1 MSANKASTA
10 KRVAVVT
17 GSAAGLGHAI
27 ATRLAND
34 GFKIV
39 LHDIDEENLKQAEKT
54 LRDSG
59 FEVTAVVGDV
69 SNRDDQF
76 NLVKQAVDKFGQID
90 VFVNNAGVESV
101 APFLEIEEQEVDK
114 LFNINVKGVIFGT
127 QAAAE
132 QMKQQEGVGKIINAC
147 SIAGHE
153 SYEMLSL
160 YCATKFAV
168 RSFTYATAKELAEY
182 DIRVNA
188 YCPGVADT
196 PMWERI
202 DQAFVDHKGYEPKQ
216 AWNEFTSGI
225 LVGRPQQPEDVAN
238 LVSFLASEDAN
249 YITGQTILTD
259 GGMVFR

>member
-1 MSANKASTA
+1 MSANKTSTES
-10 KRVAVVT
+10 KVAVIT
-17 GSAAGLGHAI
+17 GSAAGLGNSI
-27 ATRLAND
+27 ATRLAED

-39 LHDIDEENLKQAEKT
+39 LHDIDEDNLKQAEQT
-54 LRDSG
+54 LKDTG

-69 SNRDDQF
+69 ANRDDQF
-76 NLVKQAVDKFGQID
+76 NLVKQAVDKFGRID

-202 DQAFVDHKGYEPKQ
+202 DQAFVDHKGYAPKQ
-216 AWNEFTSGI
+216 AWNEFTGGI

-238 LVSFLASEDAN
+238 LVSFLASKDAN

>member
-1 MSANKASTA
+1 MSANKTSTA
-10 KRVAVVT
+10 KKVAVIT
-17 GSAAGLGHAI
+17 GSAAGLGNAI

-34 GFKIV
+34 GFKVVI
-39 LHDIDEENLKQAEKT
+39 HDIDEENLKQAEKT
-54 LRDSG
+54 LKDSG

-114 LFNINVKGVIFGT
+114 LFNVNVKGVIFGT

-216 AWNEFTSGI
+216 AWNEFTAGI